1 MREHARTHFT
11 SVIALYFEYCEIRVP
26 GVGLKAGKKVCE
38 DPFKNTTFSALCRF
52 SDMIEQ

>member
-1 MREHARTHFT
+1 MREHARAHFT